1 MSFAVSNDDKENLGI
16 ELRKRRSRSVGSQAL
31 RDLSNVPTHV
41 PEQIKTNKTKSSH
54 LVPSWNL
61 DKEIRGTCEIFNF
74 KKFVNRPD
82 LTREGTDS
90 DALNL
95 KNTFDNLRIQTIIH
109 QDLKKHQVL
118 DRLHQLT
125 NDPQQVES
133 QIYVCVFLSHGGEI
147 SGSNTITTHD
157 NKFIDI
163 DTEVLPLF
171 SDDKCA
177 TLSQKPKIFVIQA
190 CRGKKLN
197 VAVGDSAK
205 VEALPFNQFPKELSI
220 QEACVINATLPFY
233 VALRHEETG
242 SDFINVLCDT
252 LRNHADN
259 AEFKE
264 LMLIVNKKIIEKK
277 TDVIVEGEIVP
288 NVRMVPEERYI
299 GWTKTLYLGTNP
311 EGGSDPPKSQN

>member
-82 LTREGTDS
+82 WTREGTDS

-133 QIYVCVFLSHGGEI
+133 QIYVCVFLSHGEI

-157 NKFIDI
+157 NKIIDI
-163 DTEVLPLF
+163 DTEVLPLLT
-171 SDDKCA
+171 A
-177 TLSQKPKIFVIQA
+177 LSKMPKIFIIQA
-190 CRGKKLN
+190 CRGKTLN
-197 VAVGDSAK
+197 VAIEDSAK
-205 VEALPFNQFPKELSI
+205 
-220 QEACVINATLPFY
+220 
-233 VALRHEETG
+233 G
-242 SDFINVLCDT
+242 
-252 LRNHADN
+252 
-259 AEFKE
+259 
-264 LMLIVNKKIIEKK
+264 
-277 TDVIVEGEIVP
+277 
-288 NVRMVPEERYI
+288 
-299 GWTKTLYLGTNP
+299 
-311 EGGSDPPKSQN
+311 